1 MDKPRFVRAIE
12 TALSVRFVETK
23 SRNGGV
29 AWSNKDLA
37 LGHLIDHLVKKT
49 YHVDTP
55 KSSCNTLTRSE
66 PTTGDW
72 YIVNI
77 QGNDKVGKVVITPA
91 TPAFEIGA
99 KTRLKAT
106 SAAVSVDGLDKCKPS
121 AVLKVFKS
129 VGNKFDA
136 YFGGEVKEKNA
147 LIFPKDGEDIW
158 RGHLEVILPDQKRTT
173 KESLGKLYLGYSSTT
188 RSGNA
193 GTFTSI
199 TELKKLLP
207 IAEQRM
213 GFVDGDIDR
222 DNLYKAVEA
231 LLKELAK
238 LPKTEVQA
246 NKINAS
252 ALDDVS
258 KVYKGLTADELKEG
272 VKLNPGQLNTLLQI
286 FKSTG
291 YRQSGTGANMTATSP
306 DGEAL
311 QLTIKG
317 DELTVKLKE

>member
-72 YIVNI
+72 YIINI
-77 QGNDKVGKVVITPA
+77 QGNDRAGKVVITPA

-106 SAAVSVDGLDKCKPS
+106 TSVK
-121 AVLKVFKS
+121 
-129 VGNKFDA
+129 
-136 YFGGEVKEKNA
+136 
-147 LIFPKDGEDIW
+147 
-158 RGHLEVILPDQKRTT
+158 
-173 KESLGKLYLGYSSTT
+173 
-188 RSGNA
+188 
-193 GTFTSI
+193 
-199 TELKKLLP
+199 
-207 IAEQRM
+207 
-213 GFVDGDIDR
+213 
-222 DNLYKAVEA
+222 
-231 LLKELAK
+231 
-238 LPKTEVQA
+238 
-246 NKINAS
+246 AS
-252 ALDDVS
+252 ALEDVTR
-258 KVYKGLTADELKEG
+258 VYKGLTAEELKEG

-311 QLTIKG
+311 QITIKG
-317 DELTVKLKE
+317 DDLTIKLKE